1 MIVQRCILAVLIAL
15 LLAGSGMAQIKN
27 RKYSFRVELGAFQ
40 PTLNDSAR
48 QWLLSPQVGVE
59 AQFMLRPHLG
69 LVGSFRYAR
78 FHNDSLHAS
87 LLEQDRE
94 FANRRWSMITIGIGP
109 KLYLGSRKA
118 LTPYAAAQIAAVI
131 WEIGRYP
138 GGEKVVVEAADGGRT
153 DFRAAEIG
161 LSAELGVE
169 RLFADRVALSVA
181 ARFVYL
187 TGLGADFAAWVD
199 NSRSRAVMGIT
210 GGVAVHFGAPRK
222 SLVEESARRERKN
235 RSSRQVYELE
245 DTKPS
250 THQPSMSQVT
260 EDPAGQ
266 GYPRIESQAPVADAD
281 HDGIA
286 DEVDRC
292 PATRAGEKVDLVG
305 CPVDYDGD
313 GVVDSLDL
321 CPATPEHLPVDVR
334 GCPDRA
340 RLFPRRI
347 YHELFASGSSDLR
360 LQSIPVVDSVIALLR
375 MFQDVRVAVLGYTDD
390 VGSDKANLELS
401 QKRAE
406 ALREYFGAAGIESQ
420 RIMAVGRGES
430 NPIASNQTRDGRG
443 LNRRIE
449 LEFSW

>member
-1 MIVQRCILAVLIAL
+1 MIFQRCILAVLIAL

-27 RKYSFRVELGAFQ
+27 RKYSLRVELGAFQ

-48 QWLLSPQVGVE
+48 QWLLSPQLGFD
-59 AQFMLRPHLG
+59 AQVMLQPRLG
-69 LVGSFRYAR
+69 IVGSFRYVR
-78 FHNDSLHAS
+78 FHNDSLNAS

-94 FANRRWSMITIGIGP
+94 FANRRWSMITVGVGP
-109 KLYLGSRKA
+109 KLYLGSRKS
-118 LTPYAAAQIAAVI
+118 LTPYVTAQIAAVI
-131 WEIGRYP
+131 WEIGRHP

-153 DFRAAEIG
+153 DFRAAEMG

-169 RLFADRVALSVA
+169 RLLADRVALSIA
-181 ARFVYL
+181 ARFAYL
-187 TGLGADFAAWVD
+187 TGLGADFAEWVD
-199 NSRSRAVMGIT
+199 DTRSRAVMGIS

-222 SLVEESARRERKN
+222 NLVEQSTKRERRN

-250 THQPSMSQVT
+250 ARQPSMSEVI

-266 GYPRIESQAPVADAD
+266 NYPQIESQAAIADAD
-281 HDGIA
+281 QDGIA

-292 PATRAGEKVDLVG
+292 PATRAGESVDSLG
-305 CPVDYDGD
+305 CPNDYDSD
-313 GVVDSLDL
+313 GVVDDLDV
-321 CPATPEHLPVDVR
+321 CPATPEHLPVDAR

-340 RLFPRRI
+340 KIFPRRI
-347 YHELFASGSSDLR
+347 YHALFASGSSALR
-360 LQSIPVVDSVIALLR
+360 PQSLPAVDSVVTLLR
-375 MFQDVRVAVLGYTDD
+375 MFQDVRVAVLGYTDA

-406 ALREYFGAAGIESQ
+406 ALREFFVAAGIESQ